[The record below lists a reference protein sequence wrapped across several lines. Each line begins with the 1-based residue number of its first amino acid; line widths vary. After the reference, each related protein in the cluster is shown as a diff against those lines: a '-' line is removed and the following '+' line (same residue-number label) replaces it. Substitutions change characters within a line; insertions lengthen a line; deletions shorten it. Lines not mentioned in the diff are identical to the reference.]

1 MKSFF
6 SKLICCLLLLSV
18 LFLTAGDIAAGTEY
32 SADYNAVLGA
42 LSSGEPQFG
51 SIGGEWKVL
60 ALARSGYFSADSE
73 YMRSYISLIEE
84 LILSIGSPKLD
95 ERKPNENSR
104 LVIALSSLG
113 YDARNVSGFDL
124 TEPLKDINYIKK
136 QGLTGVIYALIALSC
151 NDEYAETDYK
161 NTLVDF
167 VLNAEID
174 GGGWALGG
182 GNPDPD
188 VTAIAITAVTGY
200 TQARS
205 AIERGIAKLSDM
217 QAEDATYS
225 SYGATNSESCSQV
238 LLALSTLGIDAGTD
252 QRFIKN
258 GVPLLSALLSVS
270 TGSGFSHMPNGST
283 NQMASEQAA
292 YALCAYDRMVKSRT
306 ALFDMSDV
314 WHAPVQPTPSA
325 ASTPKP
331 TPKPTS
337 TAAPFHSEAPPVS
350 AVTTVQPTQE
360 DTDAPALIE
369 VPSDVSTEAADTTPD
384 YEAPTE
390 QVTIFEMGSDAPT
403 VQTTQDDSRAP
414 SEKQR
419 NGLIKLLWVLPAA
432 VLAAAL
438 IVIKLIRGKKKV

>member
-200 TQARS
+200 TQARA

-217 QAEDATYS
+217 QAEDGTYS

-238 LLALSTLGIDAGTD
+238 LLALSTLGVDADTD

-258 GVPLLSALLSVS
+258 GVSLLSALL
-270 TGSGFSHMPNGST
+270 
-283 NQMASEQAA
+283 
-292 YALCAYDRMVKSRT
+292 
-306 ALFDMSDV
+306 
-314 WHAPVQPTPSA
+314 
-325 ASTPKP
+325 
-331 TPKPTS
+331 
-337 TAAPFHSEAPPVS
+337 
-350 AVTTVQPTQE
+350 
-360 DTDAPALIE
+360 
-369 VPSDVSTEAADTTPD
+369 
-384 YEAPTE
+384 
-390 QVTIFEMGSDAPT
+390 
-403 VQTTQDDSRAP
+403 
-414 SEKQR
+414 
-419 NGLIKLLWVLPAA
+419 
-432 VLAAAL
+432 
-438 IVIKLIRGKKKV
+438 

>member
-188 VTAIAITAVTGY
+188 VPAIAITAVTGRCRY
-200 TQARS
+200 GSKVYKKRRIAFICTAFILNRLGLFS
-205 AIERGIAKLSDM
+205 YAERLNQS
-217 QAEDATYS
+217 
-225 SYGATNSESCSQV
+225 
-238 LLALSTLGIDAGTD
+238 
-252 QRFIKN
+252 N
-258 GVPLLSALLSVS
+258 GFR
-270 TGSGFSHMPNGST
+270 TGSI
-283 NQMASEQAA
+283 
-292 YALCAYDRMVKSRT
+292 CVVRV
-306 ALFDMSDV
+306 
-314 WHAPVQPTPSA
+314 
-325 ASTPKP
+325 
-331 TPKPTS
+331 
-337 TAAPFHSEAPPVS
+337 
-350 AVTTVQPTQE
+350 
-360 DTDAPALIE
+360 
-369 VPSDVSTEAADTTPD
+369 
-384 YEAPTE
+384 
-390 QVTIFEMGSDAPT
+390 
-403 VQTTQDDSRAP
+403 
-414 SEKQR
+414 
-419 NGLIKLLWVLPAA
+419 
-432 VLAAAL
+432 
-438 IVIKLIRGKKKV
+438 